1 MRRATLLM
9 AVVVFTP
16 IRVAAGQEV
25 APAPGARIRISAQG
39 LGARQVVGTV
49 VELRGDSLVF
59 APQSGHD
66 LISVSLESLQHLEVS
81 QSRSS
86 VGTSILKH
94 AGIGL
99 LVGATGGALAGPLV
113 LSPAC
118 DVFKKDLDTELKC
131 LSDLADGAI
140 RVRAAVLFGVAGG
153 ALGAVI
159 GAIVGRRAVGK
170 SGPGPPP
177 RLCSAAAQRGI
188 ALAASVRF

>member
-159 GAIVGRRAVGK
+159 GAIVGRERWEEVARNRIRV
-170 SGPGPPP
+170 SVAPQPN
-177 RLCSAAAQRGI
+177 AGI
-188 ALAASVRF
+188 ALAVSVRF